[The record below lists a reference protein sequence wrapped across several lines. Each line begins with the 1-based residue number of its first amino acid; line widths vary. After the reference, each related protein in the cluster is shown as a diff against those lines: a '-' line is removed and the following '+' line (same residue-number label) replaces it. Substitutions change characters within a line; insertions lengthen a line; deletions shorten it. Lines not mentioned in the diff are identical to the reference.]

1 MRGFRFEHFLTS
13 TALVLLL
20 AGSPAYAAPEG
31 EAAAI
36 EAAVPVPEPANVPP
50 PTLKD
55 IEPQAPAER
64 AAAPALP
71 EAKPVEKLAEPAP
84 AAPAAAPVDAKPA
97 TAETK
102 IPDIMTPEV
111 PKAAAAP
118 KAPEAPKTASPA
130 PAAVPQP
137 APTAAAPAATPP
149 VITAAAPAVNP
160 ADQAIADQLR
170 TQVTGKLTKMFDRKN
185 ERAAVEAFYAGRS
198 YAPAWI
204 ANGTETP
211 RAKAAIARLKNA
223 GQDGLD
229 PIDYV
234 TPDFTKAT
242 SPEALAEADLRLTD
256 AVLTYARHAQTGRV
270 HFSRVAAD
278 IDYKLEYPEPADIL
292 SKVTTGQD
300 VAAVLDSYNPPHAGY
315 KALKAK
321 LAELRGKTED
331 RVNQIGDGP
340 VLKVEKKNVM
350 EDPRVPVL
358 RVRLGVTGDATDQ
371 RYDASVAA
379 AVRKFQESAD
389 IKPTGQ
395 LDSRTVN
402 ALNGPTRGRQVDTI
416 IANLERWRW
425 LPRKLGAP
433 AIGNA
438 YVMLNVPDF
447 TLKVMQNDKQA
458 WTTRVV
464 VGKPGNHAT
473 PMLTETMKF
482 ITVNPTWNVP
492 PSIVYGEYL
501 PALQQD
507 PGVLDR
513 MGLKLVQNRDGSVHI
528 SQPPGERN
536 ALGRIRFNF
545 PNKFLVYQHDTP
557 DKNLFN
563 KEVRAFSHGCMRV
576 LNPDKYAEVLL
587 GITMPNQGYTAD
599 KVRSMYGHSE
609 ININFPTPIPVHI
622 TYQTAFVDDAGKL
635 EMRNDVYGRDAR
647 VLAALRGEDR
657 RVADIAIERA
667 QPNYSRPPAQ
677 LPNGMSFAGNNEP
690 SFLERLF
697 GAAPAAAPPA
707 RPQRAVRQR
716 PNG

>member
-1 MRGFRFEHFLTS
+1 MRGFRFEHLLTS

-20 AGSPAYAAPEG
+20 AGTPAFAAPEG

-50 PTLKD
+50 PTVKD

-84 AAPAAAPVDAKPA
+84 ATAPADVKPA

-102 IPDIMTPEV
+102 VPEIKAPEA
-111 PKAAAAP
+111 PKAAEAP
-118 KAPEAPKTASPA
+118 KAPEAAPPTTATA
-130 PAAVPQP
+130 PAVT
-137 APTAAAPAATPP
+137 APTTTAAPVTPAKEVAAAPA
-149 VITAAAPAVNP
+149 INP
-160 ADQAIADQLR
+160 ADQAIADRLR
-170 TQVTGKLTKMFDRKN
+170 EQMSGKLAKMFDRKN
-185 ERAAVEAFYAGRS
+185 ERTAVEAFYSGRN

-204 ANGTETP
+204 QNGTETP
-211 RAKAAIARLKNA
+211 RAKAAIARIKNA

-229 PIDYV
+229 PLDYV
-234 TPDFTKAT
+234 TPDFAKAT
-242 SPEALAEADLRLTD
+242 SPEALAEADLKLTD

-292 SKVTTGQD
+292 AKVTTGQD
-300 VAAVLDSYNPPHAGY
+300 VAAVLDSYNPQHTGY
-315 KALKAK
+315 KALRAK
-321 LAELRGKTED
+321 LAELRGKAED
-331 RVNQIGDGP
+331 RVDQIVDGP
-340 VLKVEKKNVM
+340 VLKLAKKDVM
-350 EDPRVPVL
+350 QDPRVPAL
-358 RVRLGVTGDATDQ
+358 RARLGVTGDATDQ
-371 RYDASVAA
+371 RYDAKVAE

-389 IKPTGQ
+389 IKVSGQ
-395 LDSRTVN
+395 LDTRTVN
-402 ALNGPTRGRQVDTI
+402 ALNGPTRGKQVDTI
-416 IANLERWRW
+416 VANLERWRW

-433 AIGNA
+433 SLGNA
-438 YVMLNVPDF
+438 YVMLNVPDY
-447 TLKVMQNDKQA
+447 TLKVMHNDKQA

-473 PMLTETMKF
+473 PVLTETMKF

-507 PGVLDR
+507 PSVLDR

-557 DKNLFN
+557 DKNLFA
-563 KEVRAFSHGCMRV
+563 KETRAFSHGCMRV
-576 LNPDKYAEVLL
+576 QNPDKYAEVLL
-587 GITMPNQGYTAD
+587 GIAMPKEGYTAERI
-599 KVRSMYGHSE
+599 KSMYGHSE

-622 TYQTAFVDDAGKL
+622 TYQTAWVDDSGKL
-635 EMRNDVYGRDAR
+635 ETRPDIYGRDAR

-657 RVADIAIERA
+657 RMADVAIERS
-667 QPNYSRPPAQ
+667 QPNYSRPSVR
-677 LPNGMSFAGNNEP
+677 LPDGMTFAGGGNEP
-690 SFLERLF
+690 SFLDRLF
-697 GAAPAAAPPA
+697 GVTPAAPPA
-707 RPQRAVRQR
+707 RPPRRVYSR
-716 PNG
+716 

>member
-20 AGSPAYAAPEG
+20 AGTPAYAAPEG
-31 EAAAI
+31 EAAAS
-36 EAAVPVPEPANVPP
+36 ETAVPVPE
-50 PTLKD
+50 T
-55 IEPQAPAER
+55 
-64 AAAPALP
+64 

-84 AAPAAAPVDAKPA
+84 ATAPAEVKPA

-102 IPDIMTPEV
+102 IPDIMTPEA
-111 PKAAAAP
+111 PKAAAV
-118 KAPEAPKTASPA
+118 PKTVSPA
-130 PAAVPQP
+130 PDA
-137 APTAAAPAATPP
+137 APTATAPAVTPPTTTAAPVVAPATPAKD
-149 VITAAAPAVNP
+149 VAAAPAVNP
-160 ADQAIADQLR
+160 ADQPIADRLR
-170 TQVTGKLTKMFDRKN
+170 EQVTGKLAKMFDRKN
-185 ERAAVEAFYAGRS
+185 EKTAVEAFYSGRN

-204 ANGTETP
+204 QNGTETP

-223 GQDGLD
+223 DQDGLD
-229 PIDYV
+229 PLDYV
-234 TPDFTKAT
+234 TPDFAKAT
-242 SPEALAEADLRLTD
+242 SPEALADADLKLTD

-270 HFSRVAAD
+270 HVSRVAAD

-292 SKVTTGQD
+292 TKVTTGAD
-300 VAAVLDSYNPPHAGY
+300 VAAVLDSYNPQHTGY

-321 LAELRGKTED
+321 LAELRRKTED
-331 RVNQIGDGP
+331 RVNQISDGP
-340 VLKVEKKNVM
+340 VLKLAKKDVM
-350 EDPRVPVL
+350 QDPRVPAL
-358 RVRLGVTGDATDQ
+358 RARLGVTGDATDQ
-371 RYDASVAA
+371 RYDAKVAE

-389 IKPTGQ
+389 IKASGQ
-395 LDSRTVN
+395 LDTRTVN
-402 ALNGPTRGRQVDTI
+402 ALNGPTRGKQVDTI
-416 IANLERWRW
+416 LANLERWRW

-447 TLKVMQNDKQA
+447 TLKVMHNDKQA

-473 PMLTETMKF
+473 PVLTETMKF

-557 DKNLFN
+557 DKNLFA

-576 LNPDKYAEVLL
+576 QNPDKYAEVLL
-587 GITMPNQGYTAD
+587 GITMPKDGYTAERI
-599 KVRSMYGHSE
+599 KSMYGRSE

-622 TYQTAFVDDAGKL
+622 TYQTAFVDDSGKL
-635 EMRNDVYGRDAR
+635 EMRNDIYGRDAR

-657 RVADIAIERA
+657 RVADIAVERA
-667 QPNYSRPPAQ
+667 QPNYSRPSVR
-677 LPNGMSFAGNNEP
+677 LPNGMSFAGNSSEP

-697 GAAPAAAPPA
+697 GAAPAAAAAPPA